1 MNKHPEISPLRRWWR
16 LHFAKRTPGVCRVCG
31 CTNEDPCYNPD
42 YGCCWWDDEKMTLY
56 YGCCWWADEKM
67 TLCSHCAEKSIALD
81 PRTKRCV
88 NSNRPTDL

>member
-1 MNKHPEISPLRRWWR
+1 MKKAHPEISPLRRWLR

-31 CTNEDPCYNPD
+31 CVNNDPCYNPD
-42 YGCCWWDDEKMTLY
+42 

-81 PRTKRCV
+81 PRTNHCV
-88 NSNRPTDL
+88 NSNCGCYD